1 MKVALSPIEFAR
13 RARRL
18 YSKNEAVV
26 DGDLRFTYEE
36 FLNRCDQW
44 SDALQKMG
52 VKTVSYTH
60 LTLPTILLV

>member
-26 DGDLRFTYEE
+26 DGDLRYTYEE

-44 SDALQKMG
+44 ESIECDI
-52 VKTVSYTH
+52 S
-60 LTLPTILLV
+60 TLLLSPFSAN

>member
-26 DGDLRFTYEE
+26 DGDLRLNYEE
-36 FLNRCDQW
+36 FLTAVTGGRSHFKIW
-44 SDALQKMG
+44 ASK
-52 VKTVSYTH
+52 KEIRSH
-60 LTLPTILLV
+60 I